1 MVALER
7 TLDQWMG
14 YIQTLHAREIDL
26 SLDRVDSVLRTM
38 QPEGVSF
45 KVIIVA
51 GTNGKGSTSELLSS
65 MFYAAGYSTAKY
77 TSPHLVSFAERFI
90 INSSQ
95 VSEPELVKSLT
106 EVEAARS
113 EVPLTF
119 FEYGTLAAIDL
130 FAKANVDIAVME
142 IGLGGRLD
150 AVNVLNPEVS
160 VITNI
165 ALDHTAWL
173 GDTVEQIATEKFGVA
188 RPGKPCVIGMTEPP
202 AVLLQLADQRGV
214 NLIRA
219 GSDFDKVLTTGED
232 AFEEESGLP
241 TEQWSYFGVEKNLTA
256 LPLPFSQKGHQLD
269 NAAAA
274 LAVIECLP
282 PEFKVGDGAI
292 KNGLR
297 AAQMRGRCQL
307 VSSEPAI
314 VVDVSH
320 NEASVA
326 ALAEFVAGL
335 DIQGRTFA
343 ICGMLKDKQ
352 IDRALSK
359 ILPQIDDWNFA
370 TIHDARGSKAS
381 EMLTVVQEL
390 DPNLDANTVGLFD
403 DVVKGF
409 DAVSAKLTED
419 DCLLVFGSFFI
430 AGDIIGHL
438 SQTNLS

>member
-1 MVALER
+1 MDVAER
-7 TLDQWMG
+7 TLDQWMD

-26 SLDRVDSVLRTM
+26 SLDRVKSVLQSM

-45 KVIIVA
+45 KAIIVA

-65 MFYAAGYSTAKY
+65 IFRAAGYSTAKY
-77 TSPHLVSFAERFI
+77 TSPHLVRFTERFI
-90 INSSQ
+90 INGSQ
-95 VSEPELVKSLT
+95 VSETELVESLT
-106 EVEAARS
+106 AVEAARS

-150 AVNVLNPEVS
+150 AVNVLDPEVS

-173 GDTVEQIATEKFGVA
+173 GDTVEEIATEKFGVA
-188 RPGKPCVIGMTEPP
+188 RTDKPCVIGMIKPP
-202 AVLLQLADQRGV
+202 EVLLQLAKQRGV
-214 NLIRA
+214 NLIKA
-219 GSDFDKVLTTGED
+219 GADFDKALATGED
-232 AFEEESGLP
+232 SIKEQSGLSA
-241 TEQWSYFGVEKNLTA
+241 QRWSYFGVEKTLTG

-307 VSSEPAI
+307 VSSDPAI
-314 VVDVSH
+314 VVDVAH

-335 DIQGRTFA
+335 NIQGRTFA

-359 ILPQIDDWNFA
+359 ILSQIDDWNFA

-381 EMLTVVQEL
+381 EMLMVVQEL
-390 DPNLDANTVGLFD
+390 DSKLDANNVGLFD
-403 DVVKGF
+403 DVVEGF
-409 DAVSAKLTED
+409 DTVSAKLTED

-430 AGDIIGHL
+430 AGDIIRHL
-438 SQTNLS
+438 SQVNL